1 MNCSY
6 FIIFI
11 ICRNF
16 WNAFI
21 KRCLSFRSRLQL
33 FAVCFRM
40 RLYTTLATTPD
51 TSLGYL
57 ASTKWNQTCQPV
69 WNYLFSP
76 KYGAHFPAKIQK
88 LSSKSNV
95 VFIWDSEFKFS
106 SLNPSKT
113 WKGWLNLSWDVLRSK
128 ETFLWQELLHH
139 QFFRIHLSETWFA
152 WQDL

>member
-1 MNCSY
+1 MLHQCSDALFWILIKDTSLMSVSGFWAKIFLGQILNCSY
-6 FIIFI
+6 LIILI

-33 FAVCFRM
+33 FAVCLRM

-95 VFIWDSEFKFS
+95 VFSSDWPEF
-106 SLNPSKT
+106 
-113 WKGWLNLSWDVLRSK
+113 
-128 ETFLWQELLHH
+128 
-139 QFFRIHLSETWFA
+139 QFFNW
-152 WQDL
+152 